1 MHISN
6 NMVSHI
12 IDIANFLTQL
22 FFCDFQPLPHIF
34 APPLFSLWCV
44 TKLPV
49 PWFVI
54 WLLFIIIKTLKS
66 EILHYWG
73 RIFETLGQ
81 ATPSHPTPLPPKKTP
96 NFIWYSDSQETFTNY
111 HGRNSKISKI
121 HFSQLKNGGRGSIQP
136 PPRAW

>member
-81 ATPSHPTPLPPKKTP
+81 ATPSHPTPLTP
-96 NFIWYSDSQETFTNY
+96 QK
-111 HGRNSKISKI
+111 NSKFYLI
-121 HFSQLKNGGRGSIQP
+121 FG
-136 PPRAW
+136 

>member
-81 ATPSHPTPLPPKKTP
+81 ATPSHPTPLTPQKKLQILFDIRIAKKLSRIITEGIVKYQKYIFH
-96 NFIWYSDSQETFTNY
+96 N
-111 HGRNSKISKI
+111 
-121 HFSQLKNGGRGSIQP
+121 
-136 PPRAW
+136 